1 MTNPDLFR
9 KRTLSQVAQDL
20 DVLPFYV
27 ARYLG
32 QKQGLPPDLRFSA
45 EEAEQ
50 LRKDMG
56 LKTWW
61 TEQKFEVEDDNPA
74 RRLIREMAARIVK
87 TDFSETE
94 RADNLFRGLHGA
106 DRRLITQ
113 AVNELIKMGVIQ
125 SVPMAAGL
133 GVRFIKAKKS
143 VLQNIASGS
152 EIPKVIERLWT

>member
-1 MTNPDLFR
+1 MALIQQMIVSNAED
-9 KRTLSQVAQDL
+9 
-20 DVLPFYV
+20 
-27 ARYLG
+27 
-32 QKQGLPPDLRFSA
+32 RFSA

-50 LRKDMG
+50 LRKAMG
-56 LKTWW
+56 LKIWW
-61 TEQKFEVEDDNPA
+61 KDQQFDVADDNPS
-74 RRLIREMAARIVK
+74 RRLIREMASRILK
-87 TDFSETE
+87 TDFTEIE

-133 GVRFIKAKKS
+133 GVRFIKAKKT
-143 VLQNIASGS
+143 VLQNIAAGS